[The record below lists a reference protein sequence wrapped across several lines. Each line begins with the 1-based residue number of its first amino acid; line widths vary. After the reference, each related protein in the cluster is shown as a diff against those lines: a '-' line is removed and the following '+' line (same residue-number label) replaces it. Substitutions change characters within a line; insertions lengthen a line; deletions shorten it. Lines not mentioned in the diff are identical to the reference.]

1 MKSTYGGGT
10 VKPLKDWH
18 KWSSGLEWSIPK
30 EGTFEV
36 WIWEKFVREFHSRLQ
51 THGSLEKANLWLQ
64 ESTKLQ
70 QQGIQKSQTVRSN
83 IIMYSRPARTAESNN
98 DKDETEL
105 QTGLNLLATQVIS
118 TASAHLSPS
127 PSPHPEP
134 AKDASDKTDYCRLG
148 KSDLVTLCEARG
160 KIREILNDLLDH
172 RMNPRGFAKKM
183 GVNQLSYGMSGADCA
198 LILRAAVGEDVADDI
213 ISRCAITKHEQLT
226 MGGKEFCKQLTD
238 KMPTMYSVVSPFQ
251 FMTAIQGR
259 DEDASVY
266 WRRLKQGVTDAGFEP
281 GPDALENTQPVS
293 PIHLMLKA
301 TFLAGLVPKLRDRLM
316 VARPE
321 AHSMSFHSLMAT
333 IQAIDLDLHAS
344 KEAKSAK
351 IMAAL
356 ELIVQDHHPYTR
368 KKKLTKRTNITCF
381 NCDQKGHLARHC
393 PENED
398 KKEQNSPSPYKVVP
412 DQPHATQTR
421 GNLTV

>member
-1 MKSTYGGGT
+1 M
-10 VKPLKDWH
+10 V
-18 KWSSGLEWSIPK
+18 LEWSIPK

-70 QQGIQKSQTVRSN
+70 QQGIQKSQTV
-83 IIMYSRPARTAESNN
+83 SNN

-127 PSPHPEP
+127 PHPES

-148 KSDLVTLCEARG
+148 KSDLVILYEARVRVQECEG
-160 KIREILNDLLDH
+160 LPAQNATSRITWHVPFTAGEIREILNDLPDH
-172 RMNPRGFAKKM
+172 RTNPRGFAKKM

-198 LILRAAVGEDVADDI
+198 RILRAAVDKDVANDI
-213 ISRCAITKHEQLT
+213 IYRCAITTHEQLT

-251 FMTAIQGR
+251 FMTAIQGP

-266 WRRLKQGVTDAGFEP
+266 WR
-281 GPDALENTQPVS
+281 
-293 PIHLMLKA
+293 
-301 TFLAGLVPKLRDRLM
+301 RDRLM

-333 IQAIDLDLHAS
+333 IQAIELDLHAR

-356 ELIVQDHHPYTR
+356 ELIAQDPHPYPR
-368 KKKLTKRTNITCF
+368 KKKLPKRTNITCF

-412 DQPHATQTR
+412 DRPHAHNPNPGKSYRSTEGPPGTYHFILDPETVKTIGAATQSHSFAH
-421 GNLTV
+421 

>member
-1 MKSTYGGGT
+1 MGVGKSREQKGTTSEFRTAQQHMKSTYVGGT

-18 KWSSGLEWSIPK
+18 KWSSDLEWSIPK

-83 IIMYSRPARTAESNN
+83 INRSSQQPLLICLHHHSHIRNPQKMPLTKRITA
-98 DKDETEL
+98 
-105 QTGLNLLATQVIS
+105 A
-118 TASAHLSPS
+118 
-127 PSPHPEP
+127 
-134 AKDASDKTDYCRLG
+134 
-148 KSDLVTLCEARG
+148 LVTLCEARG
-160 KIREILNDLLDH
+160 ISIIEKSKLECIEALERDDFQQGPEGGLQALRGGGQGIL
-172 RMNPRGFAKKM
+172 
-183 GVNQLSYGMSGADCA
+183 
-198 LILRAAVGEDVADDI
+198 
-213 ISRCAITKHEQLT
+213 
-226 MGGKEFCKQLTD
+226 
-238 KMPTMYSVVSPFQ
+238 VVSPFQ
-251 FMTAIQGR
+251 FMTAIQGP

-266 WRRLKQGVTDAGFEP
+266 WQRLKQGVTDAGFEP
-281 GPDALENTQPVS
+281 GPDAPENTQPVS

-301 TFLAGLVPKLRDRLM
+301 KFLAGLVPKLRDRLM

-321 AHSMSFHSLMAT
+321 AHYMSFHSLMAT
-333 IQAIDLDLHAS
+333 IQAIELDLHAR

-356 ELIVQDHHPYTR
+356 ELIAQDHHRYPR
-368 KKKLTKRTNITCF
+368 KNKLTKRTNMTCF
-381 NCDQKGHLARHC
+381 NCSQKAHLARHC

-398 KKEQNSPSPYKVVP
+398 KKEQNSPSPYKFVP
-412 DQPHATQTR
+412 DRPPAHNPNPGKSYRSTEGPLGTYHFIPDPETVKTIGAATQSHSFAH
-421 GNLTV
+421 